1 VAGLVDQRLVE
12 RVRQEAWKERQEP
25 APPVHE
31 DLVMRDITRWCGD
44 PAVAGWHHRTR
55 PVRAKLY
62 LCAIKDLYSNR
73 IVGYSIS
80 DRMKARL
87 ASTASTALSPAV
99 VTWPAA
105 SCSPFMPSPALSQ
118 GVPWLILNSM
128 KPCYRSAVE
137 GLDLVLGSCI
147 DGELIA
153 GVAALMASHP
163 VDGREGENEA
173 VVEAFSWPRS
183 LMMTGRGM
191 PCC

>member
-1 VAGLVDQRLVE
+1 
-12 RVRQEAWKERQEP
+12 
-25 APPVHE
+25 
-31 DLVMRDITRWCGD
+31 
-44 PAVAGWHHRTR
+44 
-55 PVRAKLY
+55 
-62 LCAIKDLYSNR
+62 
-73 IVGYSIS
+73 
-80 DRMKARL
+80 
-87 ASTASTALSPAV
+87 
-99 VTWPAA
+99 
-105 SCSPFMPSPALSQ
+105 
-118 GVPWLILNSM
+118 M